1 VKIRTQFTLGFKDL
15 TSFFHGRADV
25 KAIRA
30 LLTKLMP
37 SNLIVMRGA
46 SRECGELVTHANNIG
61 IGNTYAPANG
71 ETISFTVQAGRVRLI
86 VPPSTLSSG
95 QRTIAGTIPG
105 VVGTNTGGDT
115 VCNVCMVKGVVIED
129 SQAASEGVRV
139 VRLMQSNTNAATDPQ
154 DTVNEP
160 EVDADIDP
168 NIEAA
173 GNYEEEVVEEVVE
186 DKDELSKVAETLEYD
201 PDSFIG
207 MISVG
212 EVTFDRIIKTM
223 KKQYNTPV
231 EFKDGM
237 LILAGQ
243 VIVKKE
249 NENDFIV
256 EGPPVTAYYQV
267 RKVLYQ
273 QFSYI

>member
-1 VKIRTQFTLGFKDL
+1 
-15 TSFFHGRADV
+15 
-25 KAIRA
+25 
-30 LLTKLMP
+30 M
-37 SNLIVMRGA
+37 
-46 SRECGELVTHANNIG
+46 
-61 IGNTYAPANG
+61 
-71 ETISFTVQAGRVRLI
+71 I

-115 VCNVCMVKGVVIED
+115 VCNVCMVKGVVVED

-139 VRLMQSNTNAATDPQ
+139 VRLMQSNAATTAEEQ
-154 DTVNEP
+154 ETMNEP
-160 EVDADIDP
+160 EGDVEVDANGEPAIP
-168 NIEAA
+168 E
-173 GNYEEEVVEEVVE
+173 EEEVVEEVVE
-186 DKDELSKVAETLEYD
+186 DKDDLSQVAATLEYD

-207 MISVG
+207 MVSVG

-237 LILAGQ
+237 LVLAGQ
-243 VIVKKE
+243 VIVRKE

-256 EGPPVTAYYQV
+256 EGPPVAAYYQV
-267 RKVLYQ
+267 RKALYQ

>member
-1 VKIRTQFTLGFKDL
+1 
-15 TSFFHGRADV
+15 
-25 KAIRA
+25 
-30 LLTKLMP
+30 M
-37 SNLIVMRGA
+37 
-46 SRECGELVTHANNIG
+46 
-61 IGNTYAPANG
+61 
-71 ETISFTVQAGRVRLI
+71 
-86 VPPSTLSSG
+86 
-95 QRTIAGTIPG
+95 
-105 VVGTNTGGDT
+105 
-115 VCNVCMVKGVVIED
+115 CNVCMVKGVVIED

-139 VRLMQSNTNAATDPQ
+139 VRLVQSSTAGTTDPQ

-160 EVDADIDP
+160 EGDVEIDP
-168 NIEAA
+168 NAEPAVM
-173 GNYEEEVVEEVVE
+173 EEEEAVEEVKE
-186 DKDELSKVAETLEYD
+186 DKDELSRVAETLEYD

-212 EVTFDRIIKTM
+212 EVTFDRIIRTM

-256 EGPPVTAYYQV
+256 EGPPVAAYYQV